1 MDFAF
6 LSNEDSLTDNV
17 YKSNQTPLFFEE
29 TLFNNNENNNN
40 FLLLKQKDLL
50 SIDEND
56 YCEKNSNLFY
66 KNPNNF
72 DINNSLIKDP
82 PYPLNSLNTEQNEE
96 KDNNSF
102 FLNDL
107 FDQPKICDQFPP
119 LSLVTTSNS
128 SPITT
133 QKKINNEFSFESSI
147 SQNTLNNSNDTTSLP
162 CAMIQLMLKMGPLDI
177 NTLVSSLEYKKN
189 IFRKENGSRYKND
202 FYKVI
207 KSTLN
212 TSGIFYKIDDIDY
225 NADKISNKK
234 VDKYYF
240 IKNKEEFY
248 LEKKRKREMDKILFN
263 LKKKNEIIPTKVR
276 IQLDKVNIIIKK
288 LEKKYRGDNKYF
300 QVTFCIDMFKS
311 LIKKYLFLVKKDKNN
326 SLYDLAVLNEKIMDI
341 CQSIEKLEKNEIFE
355 PKSEEI
361 IKVIDEH
368 NKENNKNIMRADGV
382 NNIFTEPPNVDKQD

>member
-1 MDFAF
+1 
-6 LSNEDSLTDNV
+6 
-17 YKSNQTPLFFEE
+17 
-29 TLFNNNENNNN
+29 
-40 FLLLKQKDLL
+40 
-50 SIDEND
+50 
-56 YCEKNSNLFY
+56 
-66 KNPNNF
+66 
-72 DINNSLIKDP
+72 
-82 PYPLNSLNTEQNEE
+82 
-96 KDNNSF
+96 
-102 FLNDL
+102 
-107 FDQPKICDQFPP
+107 
-119 LSLVTTSNS
+119 
-128 SPITT
+128 
-133 QKKINNEFSFESSI
+133 
-147 SQNTLNNSNDTTSLP
+147 
-162 CAMIQLMLKMGPLDI
+162 MIQLMLKMGPLDI

-189 IFRKENGSRYKND
+189 VFRKENGSRYKND

-225 NADKISNKK
+225 NADKNSNKK

-361 IKVIDEH
+361 IKVINEH